1 MNASELPFINS
12 ILHPTDFSPA
22 SEKAFAHALAIAL
35 LRQTEFIILNV
46 GNNKNNGSGWKQFPA
61 VRETLERWNL
71 LEKNSPK
78 SAVFDQLGVSVMKV
92 DSAGTNTTSAILKY
106 LDSNPIDLV
115 VLATEGREGLPRWIN
130 RSKAEAIAHASRT
143 ITLFIPAEGKSFIQ
157 FENGDIS
164 LKSILV
170 PVDQQPSPTAAIV
183 YATRAAQ
190 ALGVGDTTVEII
202 LLHVGE
208 DDTVLDLDLPENSAW
223 KFRKEVRSG
232 DPVEEIISAANQFNA
247 DAIFMA
253 TAGHEGILDAMRGST
268 TEQIVRK
275 APCPLVAI
283 PQSWAT

>member
-1 MNASELPFINS
+1 MNDSQVPFIKS
-12 ILHPTDFSPA
+12 ILHPTDFSVA
-22 SEKAFAHALAIAL
+22 SERAFAHALAIAL
-35 LRQTEFIILNV
+35 LRRTELTLLNV
-46 GNNKNNGSGWKQFPA
+46 GNHKNDGASWTQFPA
-61 VRETLERWNL
+61 VRKTLERWNL

-92 DSAGTNTTSAILKY
+92 ASAGTNTTSAILKY

-130 RSKAEAIAHASRT
+130 HSKAEAIAHASNA
-143 ITLFIPAEGKSFIQ
+143 ITLFVPSEGKSFIQ
-157 FENGDIS
+157 LEDGDIS
-164 LKSILV
+164 LKCILV
-170 PVDQQPSPTAAIV
+170 PIDRQPSPNAAII

-190 ALGVGDTTVEII
+190 ALGVDTIVEII
-202 LLHVGE
+202 LLHVGT

-223 KFRKEVRSG
+223 KFKKEVRTG
-232 DPVEEIISAANQFNA
+232 DPANEIISAANQFSA

-275 APCPLVAI
+275 APCPLAAI
-283 PQSWAT
+283 PQSWGK